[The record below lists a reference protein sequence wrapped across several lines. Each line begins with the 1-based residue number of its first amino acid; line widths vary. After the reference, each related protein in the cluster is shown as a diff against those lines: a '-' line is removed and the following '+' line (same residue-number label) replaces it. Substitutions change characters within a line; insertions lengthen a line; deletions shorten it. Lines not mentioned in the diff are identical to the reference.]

1 MQRTAGV
8 VGVVTLRD
16 PALGDAVLAMR
27 NDGTCTRLQLFPHA
41 ASIPEEACLSGGA
54 RVQAHHEVA
63 LKGLAHHRDTAYH
76 VDNMA
81 WAQSKA
87 RLESATPYDV
97 LPAFEQ
103 ALASLAGPGST
114 LRRWGELVQE
124 TATRL
129 ERVEKQASSQPAS
142 EAAVL
147 QELQSAEARIQMLQH
162 KAQFAATLQ
171 HNLELRAQALRSV
184 LRTPTLWPC
193 GDISEDEQRHHRH
206 LLALR
211 DRILESQRT
220 LQRLVSSAVAR
231 GEGPSIADRVP
242 CGIPDLAPGA
252 RAEVDD
258 GDLEEE
264 RVELMRQDSIL
275 QKLVLSLKQALQ
287 QGEQVLAQ
295 GTEGARHRGL

>member
-1 MQRTAGV
+1 MPDECNTLFTRTG
-8 VGVVTLRD
+8 
-16 PALGDAVLAMR
+16 
-27 NDGTCTRLQLFPHA
+27 
-41 ASIPEEACLSGGA
+41 
-54 RVQAHHEVA
+54 
-63 LKGLAHHRDTAYH
+63 
-76 VDNMA
+76 
-81 WAQSKA
+81 
-87 RLESATPYDV
+87 
-97 LPAFEQ
+97 
-103 ALASLAGPGST
+103 
-114 LRRWGELVQE
+114 WGELVQE

-162 KAQFAATLQ
+162 KAQFAATLQVTTPTYMIESLRPCACLDSTRLSRYMYVRAQPQ